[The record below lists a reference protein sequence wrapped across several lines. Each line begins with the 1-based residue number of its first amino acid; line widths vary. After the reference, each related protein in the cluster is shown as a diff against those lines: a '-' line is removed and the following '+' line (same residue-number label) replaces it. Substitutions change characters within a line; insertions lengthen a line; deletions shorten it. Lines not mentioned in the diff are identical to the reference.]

1 MAAKI
6 NKTVK
11 ISLRDGSNVKNQMS
25 PDNPWH
31 GGASAKGMGEV
42 DGVKRRGGPSP
53 DTGKGYGT
61 ARGIGGGTKAT
72 DGRKS
77 GQDSDDGE

>member
-11 ISLRDGSNVKNQMS
+11 ISLRDGAPSNPPQMK

-31 GGASAKGMGEV
+31 GGAGQTGMY
-42 DGVKRRGGPSP
+42 DGVKRRGGKSP
-53 DTGKGYGT
+53 MTGSGYGT
-61 ARGIGGGTKAT
+61 AKGIGGGAKTT
-72 DGRKS
+72 TGGTRS
-77 GQDSDDGE
+77 GQDSDGY